1 MDNTRWIDLPK
12 QARVAME
19 DALKK
24 ELANFRR
31 PKIAVFA
38 SPEAESA
45 RNSIDSVE
53 DEVLLT
59 DAKTEKDSCIGLDI
73 ELKESP
79 RFERKQNTAWEKDNG
94 KGKQMSAAGR
104 RWKKAAITTKLC
116 VDFSKKKTDGTQS
129 DNTSSHEDKTTTATP
144 NRRRWRRAAA
154 LSRSMNVT
162 PLNMLNDVKKST
174 IEQAKKDND
183 SAQVAKTSDSLQ
195 IPDIDHD
202 KQGANEK
209 LISSPCQPRFGRRL
223 SPQVSRS
230 LPDKFR
236 PSPPPTKRPV
246 SRSRSDSHAVLSQ
259 NRLRPPRRT
268 SSPSLS
274 SSRSSSPT
282 SSVSSSP
289 GVCRRKLS
297 LAIDCHSSQKLY
309 SNCSR
314 PNSASSSTSSSSMI
328 EKRKLSLASDLETN
342 RSIVSDLMHQRS
354 EAISHLSD
362 DLSSSIGKKAST
374 ESVTSENSFLLP
386 LRCKNT
392 QPRQAWEA
400 PKVNVVFLC

>member
-1 MDNTRWIDLPK
+1 MPK
-12 QARVAME
+12 QAKVAME
-19 DALKK
+19 EALKK
-24 ELANFRR
+24 DLAKFRR
-31 PKIAVFA
+31 PKIALFA

-45 RNSIDSVE
+45 RNSMDSVE
-53 DEVLLT
+53 DEVFLT

-73 ELKESP
+73 ELTESP
-79 RFERKQNTAWEKDNG
+79 RFEREQKRAWGKDNG
-94 KGKQMSAAGR
+94 EGKQISTAGR
-104 RWKKAAITTKLC
+104 RWRKAAITAKLC
-116 VDFSKKKTDGTQS
+116 VDLTKKKTDDTKS
-129 DNTSSHEDKTTTATP
+129 DNTSSHEDKTTTVTS

-162 PLNMLNDVKKST
+162 PLNDVKKPT
-174 IEQAKKDND
+174 NEHEQAKKDNVFV
-183 SAQVAKTSDSLQ
+183 QVAKTSDSLQ
-195 IPDIDHD
+195 TPDNDHD
-202 KQGANEK
+202 KQGGNV
-209 LISSPCQPRFGRRL
+209 SGPSQSRFGRRL
-223 SPQVSRS
+223 SPQLSRS
-230 LPDKFR
+230 LPDKLR
-236 PSPPPTKRPV
+236 PSPPSTKRPV

-309 SNCSR
+309 NNCSR

-328 EKRKLSLASDLETN
+328 EKRKLSLASNLETN
-342 RSIVSDLMHQRS
+342 RSIVSDLIHQRS
-354 EAISHLSD
+354 EAISHLGD
-362 DLSSSIGKKAST
+362 DCSSSVGKKAST
-374 ESVTSENSFLLP
+374 ESATGESSRLLP

-392 QPRQAWEA
+392 QPRQAWEG
-400 PKVNVVFLC
+400 PKVNVIFM